1 MELSLLGR
9 SRGRKFSKT
18 FAPGNESSRELSPP
32 GAKVLVMYNCVTF
45 AAWIQSRLWPAKS
58 LTAFQSS
65 VRTNN
70 DGGGLAQPAQSPDTR
85 LQAGP
90 ILAGSYPVQ
99 GGDFRYGPVCARVQR
114 AFVLLSSP
122 DIPRCAGPSAGV
134 LASLQGQRTDDI
146 AMLGR
151 CAHLTGPAHR

>member
-1 MELSLLGR
+1 
-9 SRGRKFSKT
+9 
-18 FAPGNESSRELSPP
+18 
-32 GAKVLVMYNCVTF
+32 MYNFVTF
-45 AAWIQSRLWPAKS
+45 ATWIQSRLWPAKS

-70 DGGGLAQPAQSPDTR
+70 DGGGLAQPTQSPDTR

-99 GGDFRYGPVCARVQR
+99 GGDFRYGPVCVRVQR
-114 AFVLLSSP
+114 AFVPLSAT
-122 DIPRCAGPSAGV
+122 DVPRCARPSAGV

-151 CAHLTGPAHR
+151 CAHRLSTTNFYPLPPVSPKSQNFPLKMVLFFARITLFLSS